1 MGTGGRMVRMLA
13 TMLRS
18 AVVVAFAVAAASAF
32 TSLPAVGVVQRTR
45 LVCAAEPDAST
56 KTPGEIAIEA
66 GRNLASRIRTR
77 FRGAPQ
83 GPDVDAAVAVA
94 SFNSSDPIA
103 SLRAVLNS
111 SDPME
116 SLKHGLQAELQKQ
129 GAQLSKQAAEQ
140 KEGFVAMLQTAVED
154 LQKEVAAAGENMT
167 AEVKEVAKGLRLVND
182 TASSTASN
190 TTMFKRR
197 KRDVAYQLL
206 RDAVIGRPDGNRARA
221 GRALGTQRARIAD
234 LIAPSAN
241 QHDIDDAASKAPAQ
255 SMHES
260 VQFVKEETAAAL
272 DRIKQFAAQ
281 GEREKEKKS
290 TGDGVEEAPEASAV
304 RNDITAT
311 KSRLGGAGELV
322 SGSRTNLRQ
331 AAQRSSITTRT
342 DAKTTRQTQGKE

>member
-1 MGTGGRMVRMLA
+1 MRMLA

-32 TSLPAVGVVQRTR
+32 TSLPALGVVQRTR

-66 GRNLASRIRTR
+66 GRNLASRLRAR

-83 GPDVDAAVAVA
+83 GPDVDAAVTVA
-94 SFNSSDPIA
+94 SFNSSDPIG
-103 SLRAVLNS
+103 SLQAVLNS

-129 GAQLSKQAAEQ
+129 GEQLSKQAAEQ
-140 KEGFVAMLQTAVED
+140 KEGFVAMLQIAVED

-167 AEVKEVAKGLRLVND
+167 AEVKEVAKGLKLIND
-182 TASSTASN
+182 TASTTASN

-197 KRDVAYQLL
+197 KRDVAYQLF

-221 GRALGTQRARIAD
+221 GRALGTQRAKLANALGTQRARIAD
-234 LIAPSAN
+234 LIAPS
-241 QHDIDDAASKAPAQ
+241 PAQ

-272 DRIKQFAAQ
+272 DRIKQFAAR
-281 GEREKEKKS
+281 GGRENEKKS
-290 TGDGVEEAPEASAV
+290 IGDGVEEAPEASAV

-331 AAQRSSITTRT
+331 AAQRSSITART

>member
-1 MGTGGRMVRMLA
+1 MRMLA

-32 TSLPAVGVVQRTR
+32 TSLPALGVVQRTR

-103 SLRAVLNS
+103 SLQAVLNS

-129 GAQLSKQAAEQ
+129 GEQLSKQAAEQ

-221 GRALGTQRARIAD
+221 GRALGTQRAKLANALGTQRARIAD
-234 LIAPSAN
+234 LIAPS
-241 QHDIDDAASKAPAQ
+241 PAQ

-272 DRIKQFAAQ
+272 DRIKQFAAR
-281 GEREKEKKS
+281 GGRENEKKS
-290 TGDGVEEAPEASAV
+290 IGDGVEEAPEASAV

-331 AAQRSSITTRT
+331 AAQRSSITART

>member
-1 MGTGGRMVRMLA
+1 MVRMLA

-32 TSLPAVGVVQRTR
+32 TSLPALGVVQRTR

-103 SLRAVLNS
+103 SLQAVLNS
-111 SDPME
+111 SDPIE

-129 GAQLSKQAAEQ
+129 GEQLSKQAAEQ

-221 GRALGTQRARIAD
+221 GRALGTQRAKLANALGTQRARIAD
-234 LIAPSAN
+234 LIAPS
-241 QHDIDDAASKAPAQ
+241 PAQ

-272 DRIKQFAAQ
+272 DRIKQFAAR
-281 GEREKEKKS
+281 GGRENEKKS
-290 TGDGVEEAPEASAV
+290 IGDGVEEAPEASAV

-331 AAQRSSITTRT
+331 AAQRSSITART

>member
-1 MGTGGRMVRMLA
+1 MRMLA

-32 TSLPAVGVVQRTR
+32 TSLPALGVVQRTR

-66 GRNLASRIRTR
+66 GRNLASRLRAR

-83 GPDVDAAVAVA
+83 GPDADAAVAVA

-103 SLRAVLNS
+103 SLQAVLNS
-111 SDPME
+111 SDPIE

-129 GAQLSKQAAEQ
+129 GEQLSKQAAEQ

-167 AEVKEVAKGLRLVND
+167 AEVKEVAKGLKLIND
-182 TASSTASN
+182 TASTTASN

-221 GRALGTQRARIAD
+221 GRALGTQRAKLANALGTQRARIAD
-234 LIAPSAN
+234 LIAPS
-241 QHDIDDAASKAPAQ
+241 PAQ

-272 DRIKQFAAQ
+272 DRIKQFAAR
-281 GEREKEKKS
+281 GGRENEKKS
-290 TGDGVEEAPEASAV
+290 IGDGVEEAPEASAV

-331 AAQRSSITTRT
+331 AAQRTSITART
-342 DAKTTRQTQGKE
+342 DAKTTRETRGKQ

>member
-1 MGTGGRMVRMLA
+1 
-13 TMLRS
+13 
-18 AVVVAFAVAAASAF
+18 VAFAVAAASAF

-103 SLRAVLNS
+103 SLQAVLNS

-129 GAQLSKQAAEQ
+129 GEQLSKQAAEQ

-221 GRALGTQRARIAD
+221 GRALGTQRAKLANAFGTQRARIAD

-241 QHDIDDAASKAPAQ
+241 QHDTDDAASKAPAQ

-290 TGDGVEEAPEASAV
+290 IGDGVEEAPEASAV